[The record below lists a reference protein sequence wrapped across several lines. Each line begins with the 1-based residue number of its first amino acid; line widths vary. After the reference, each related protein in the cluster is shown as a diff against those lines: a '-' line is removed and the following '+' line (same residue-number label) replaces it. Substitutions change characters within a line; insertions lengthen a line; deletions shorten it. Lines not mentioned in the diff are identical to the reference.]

1 MRRLRR
7 TASSAGLPLLGLLA
21 LAAAVPAQTPR
32 EPITLSVVSF
42 TASPA
47 APRAGRSITAR
58 LAIRRSDTGGRLVEG
73 RPFCRA
79 DVNGR
84 AIRTRAR
91 GVRERAYFCT
101 WLVPHRTKGKVIA
114 VRVSVT
120 FANATVEKTF
130 RKRIR

>member
-1 MRRLRR
+1 
-7 TASSAGLPLLGLLA
+7 LLGLLA
-21 LAAAVPAQTPR
+21 LAATVPAQTST

-73 RPFCRA
+73 RPSCRA

-84 AIRTRAR
+84 AIPTRAR

-101 WLVPHRTKGKVIA
+101 WLVPRRTKRKVLA
-114 VRVSVT
+114 VQVSVS

>member
-1 MRRLRR
+1 M
-7 TASSAGLPLLGLLA
+7 LGLLA
-21 LAAAVPAQTPR
+21 LAAAAPAQTPT

-58 LAIRRSDTGGRLVEG
+58 LAIRRSDTGDRLVEG
-73 RPFCRA
+73 RPSCRA
-79 DVNGR
+79 NVDGR
-84 AIRTRAR
+84 AIPTRAR

-101 WLVPHRTKGKVIA
+101 WLVPRRTKGKVLA
-114 VRVSVT
+114 VEVSVG
-120 FANATVEKTF
+120 FAGARVEKTF